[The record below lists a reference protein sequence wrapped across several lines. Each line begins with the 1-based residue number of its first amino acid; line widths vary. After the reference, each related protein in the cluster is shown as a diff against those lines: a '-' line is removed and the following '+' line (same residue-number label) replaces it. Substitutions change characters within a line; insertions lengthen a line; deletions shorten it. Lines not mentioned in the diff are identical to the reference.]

1 MKSLRDAVILTALL
15 LVGLYFVS
23 PGPEGYSKLT
33 RDYHDEPMF
42 IGEDTSA
49 YIQGNQLVAYMG
61 SFPAW
66 PTYESFD
73 LPSQGTCETYATLT
87 VMDWENN
94 QLESAHRFEICNP
107 KWPSGYWGRALDQ

>member
-1 MKSLRDAVILTALL
+1 MKRLLNAVVLTALL
-15 LVGLYFVS
+15 LCGLYFVS

-42 IGEDTSA
+42 IGEDTSV
-49 YIQGNQLVAYMG
+49 YVQGNQIVAYMG

-66 PTYESFD
+66 PAFESFA
-73 LPSQGTCETYATLT
+73 LPTQGTCQTYTTLT

-94 QLESAHRFEICNP
+94 QLESAHQFEVCNP
-107 KWPSGYWGRALDQ
+107 KWPSGYWGRSLDQ